1 MITCGM
7 SLTYLIGAFVN
18 WRTLALIGNI
28 LLSGVL
34 FTKQNQVFDV
44 ILILFV
50 SISGIVP
57 CLIQLLSLP
66 FIPDSPRWLVSCPW
80 YDCLGLYVLDMAY
93 PSGWR
98 FFIIIFVWVKTCH
111 QVVLVIFCRQRSAAW
126 RRVILHYSALEE
138 KILMFTK
145 RPMKSEYV
153 FRMHSC
159 VAKGRSQMDKCI
171 SSDELYFYLKD
182 YTEALQQQTEA
193 SIIGLFQ
200 LQYLK
205 SLTVSF
211 LNFVLFMD
219 HILGFFVCRFLW
231 YLPTAFR

>member
-1 MITCGM
+1 MKQYCNDIISIRSFFWCTLYFCICHCSTCRHISNLYFILFSQLMITCGM

-18 WRTLALIGNI
+18 WRTLALIGNV

-159 VAKGRSQMDKCI
+159 VAKGRSQMD
-171 SSDELYFYLKD
+171 
-182 YTEALQQQTEA
+182 
-193 SIIGLFQ
+193 
-200 LQYLK
+200 
-205 SLTVSF
+205 
-211 LNFVLFMD
+211 
-219 HILGFFVCRFLW
+219 
-231 YLPTAFR
+231 